1 MNEKIK
7 LFLKNVQQDE
17 ALAEKFKSITNPDEA
32 YALAA
37 SLQDGFTKE
46 EFISAMEQLNSGDLS
61 KDDLTAMAS
70 GSQPTDTIPISFT
83 VSGTVMIASAGA
95 V

>member
-1 MNEKIK
+1 MNESIK

-17 ALAEKFKSITNPDEA
+17 ELAAKFKDITNPDEA

-61 KDDLTAMAS
+61 KDDLAAMAG
-70 GSQPTDTIPISFT
+70 GSQSTETVTISFT
-83 VSGTVMIASAGA
+83 ATGTVMIASAGA
-95 V
+95 I

>member
-1 MNEKIK
+1 MNESIK

-46 EFISAMEQLNSGDLS
+46 EFLSAMEQINSGELS
-61 KDDLTAMAS
+61 DDDLAAMAG
-70 GSQPTDTIPISFT
+70 GSQLTDATPISISA
-83 VSGTVMIASAGA
+83 SGTVMVASAGA

>member
-7 LFLKNVQQDE
+7 LFLQKVEKDE
-17 ALAEKFKSITNPDEA
+17 ALAAKFQGITNPDEA

-46 EFISAMEQLNSGDLS
+46 EFISAMEQLNSGELS
-61 KDDLTAMAS
+61 DDDLAAMAGGVNEKSVIIS
-70 GSQPTDTIPISFT
+70 GASA
-83 VSGTVMIASAGA
+83 VSGAFIAGASAI
-95 V
+95 

>member
-1 MNEKIK
+1 MSENISL
-7 LFLKNVQQDE
+7 LFQKVQEDE

-46 EFISAMEQLNSGDLS
+46 EFLSAMERINSGELS
-61 KDDLTAMAS
+61 DDDLAAMAG
-70 GSQPTDTIPISFT
+70 GSQLTDATPISISA
-83 VSGTVMIASAGA
+83 SGTVMVASAGA

>member
-1 MNEKIK
+1 MSENIS
-7 LFLKNVQQDE
+7 LFFQKVQEDE

-46 EFISAMEQLNSGDLS
+46 EFLSVMEQINSGELSDDDLAAMAGGSQLTDATPISISA
-61 KDDLTAMAS
+61 
-70 GSQPTDTIPISFT
+70 
-83 VSGTVMIASAGA
+83 SGTVMVASAGA

>member
-1 MNEKIK
+1 MSENISL
-7 LFLKNVQQDE
+7 LFQKVQEDE

-61 KDDLTAMAS
+61 KDDLAAMAG
-70 GSQPTDTIPISFT
+70 GSQPTDTVPISFT

>member
-1 MNEKIK
+1 MSENISL
-7 LFLKNVQQDE
+7 LFQKVQEDE

-46 EFISAMEQLNSGDLS
+46 EFISAMEQLNSGELS
-61 KDDLTAMAS
+61 DDDLAAMAG
-70 GSQPTDTIPISFT
+70 GSQLTDATPISISA
-83 VSGTVMIASAGA
+83 SGTVMVASAGA

>member
-1 MNEKIK
+1 MSENISL
-7 LFLKNVQQDE
+7 LFQKVQEDE

-46 EFISAMEQLNSGDLS
+46 EFLSAMEQINSGELS
-61 KDDLTAMAS
+61 DDDLAAMA
-70 GSQPTDTIPISFT
+70 GGYQLTDATPISISA
-83 VSGTVMIASAGA
+83 SGTVMVASAGA

>member
-1 MNEKIK
+1 MSENISL
-7 LFLKNVQQDE
+7 LFQKVQEDE

-37 SLQDGFTKE
+37 SLQDGFTKK
-46 EFISAMEQLNSGDLS
+46 EFLSAMEQINSGELS
-61 KDDLTAMAS
+61 DDDLAAMAG
-70 GSQPTDTIPISFT
+70 GSQLTDATPISISA
-83 VSGTVMIASAGA
+83 SGTVMVASAGA

>member
-1 MNEKIK
+1 MNESIK

-17 ALAEKFKSITNPDEA
+17 ELAAKFKDITNPDEA

-46 EFISAMEQLNSGDLS
+46 EFISAMEQINNGELS
-61 KDDLTAMAS
+61 QDDLAAMAGGVNEKSVIIS
-70 GSQPTDTIPISFT
+70 GASA
-83 VSGTVMIASAGA
+83 VSGAFIAGASAI
-95 V
+95 

>member
-1 MNEKIK
+1 MSENISL
-7 LFLKNVQQDE
+7 LFQKVQEDE

-46 EFISAMEQLNSGDLS
+46 EFLSAMEQINSGELS
-61 KDDLTAMAS
+61 DDDLAAMAG
-70 GSQPTDTIPISFT
+70 GSQLTDATPISISA
-83 VSGTVMIASAGA
+83 SGTVMVASAGA